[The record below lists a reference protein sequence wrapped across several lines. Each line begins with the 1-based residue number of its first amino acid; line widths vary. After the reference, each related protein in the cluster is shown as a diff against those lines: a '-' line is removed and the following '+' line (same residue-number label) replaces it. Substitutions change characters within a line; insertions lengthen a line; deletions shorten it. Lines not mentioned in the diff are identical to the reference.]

1 MTQTNCPKFTQ
12 NYILADKFAQLRQ
25 LKQWRNI
32 IKVFGVKH
40 TQDHSWFYILWLSQH
55 PKIFYHLFV
64 NKIKMMA
71 STDDINVVK
80 SM

>member
-1 MTQTNCPKFTQ
+1 MNKEMNKASIKQVLFKFMTQTNWPKFTQ

-40 TQDHSWFYILWLSQH
+40 TQDHS
-55 PKIFYHLFV
+55 
-64 NKIKMMA
+64 
-71 STDDINVVK
+71 
-80 SM
+80 